1 MIHRIAGAAVA
12 LGLGVMAAA
21 PGAAQQIDDV
31 ECIAPAGPG
40 GGWDFTCRAIGR
52 LLEEE
57 GLISGSATTTNM
69 PGAVGAMAWSMVM
82 NDRAEDAS
90 TIVATS
96 TVGITQIAQG
106 KYPSGA
112 DAMRFIAMLGAD
124 VGVVM
129 VAEDS
134 AHDDLGSLMEMYAAE
149 PGGMV
154 AGGSS
159 SVGGWD
165 HLRLLLAAQE
175 GGVAEADLPSL
186 RWVQYDSG
194 SDAVVQLMGGFVDVV
209 VTDIGEIA
217 GFVEAGDVKV
227 LAVMADERLEAF
239 PDIPTAMEQGVEM
252 TGYNW
257 RGLYTGGEVSDADY
271 QAWVETLR
279 ALYETEAWKTT
290 AVESGLTPIWRGGD
304 EFARFVEQSE
314 ADMEA
319 VSRAIGVI
327 Q

>member
-1 MIHRIAGAAVA
+1 MLARIAAAMVA
-12 LGLGVMAAA
+12 LTPLAAA
-21 PGAAQQIDDV
+21 PASAQPIGDM

-52 LLEEE
+52 LLEQE
-57 GLISGSATTTNM
+57 GLIAGSLTTTNM
-69 PGAVGAMAWSMVM
+69 PGAVGAMAWSAVM
-82 NDRAEDAS
+82 NDRADDANL
-90 TIVATS
+90 IVATS

-106 KYPSGA
+106 KYPSGV
-112 DAMRFIAMLGAD
+112 DAMRFVAMLGAD

-129 VAEDS
+129 VAPDS
-134 AHDDLGSLMEMYAAE
+134 PHADLASLMRAYAE
-149 PGGMV
+149 DPQSLV

-175 GGVAEADLPSL
+175 GGVAEAALPQM

-194 SDAVVQLMGGFVDVV
+194 SDAVVQLIGGFVDVV

-217 GFVEAGDVKV
+217 GFVESGDARV
-227 LAVMADERLEAF
+227 LGVMADERLTAF
-239 PDIPTAMEQGVEM
+239 PDIPTVMEQGVAM

-257 RGLYTGGEVSDADY
+257 RGVYTGGAVPDGAY
-271 QAWVETLR
+271 QTLVATLK
-279 ALYETEAWKTT
+279 ALYDTEAWKTT
-290 AVESGLTPIWRGGD
+290 ATESGLTPIWRGGP
-304 EFARFVEQSE
+304 EFEAFVRESE
-314 ADMEA
+314 ADMQA

-327 Q
+327 R

>member
-1 MIHRIAGAAVA
+1 MPARIATVMVA
-12 LGLGVMAAA
+12 LSVLVAA
-21 PGAAQQIDDV
+21 PATAQQIDDI

-52 LLEEE
+52 LLEEQ
-57 GLISGSATTTNM
+57 GLIAGSATTTNM
-69 PGAVGAMAWSMVM
+69 PGAVGAMAWSAVM
-82 NDRAEDAS
+82 NDRADDADLV
-90 TIVATS
+90 VATS

-106 KYPSGA
+106 KYPSGV
-112 DAMRFIAMLGAD
+112 DAMRFIGMLGAD

-129 VAEDS
+129 VATDS
-134 AHDDLGSLMEMYAAE
+134 PHGDLPSLMQAFAAD
-149 PGGMV
+149 PVSLV

-175 GGVAEADLPSL
+175 GGVAEADLPRM

-194 SDAVVQLMGGFVDVV
+194 SDAVVQLIGGFVDVV

-217 GFVEAGDVKV
+217 GFVESGDVAV
-227 LAVMADERLEAF
+227 LAVMADERLTAF
-239 PDIPTAMEQGVEM
+239 PDIPTAMEQGVAM

-257 RGLYTGGEVSDADY
+257 RGLYTGGAVTDAEY
-271 QAWVETLR
+271 QTLVETLK
-279 ALYETEAWKTT
+279 ALYDTEAWKTT
-290 AVESGLTPIWRGGD
+290 ATESGLTPIWRGGA
-304 EFARFVEQSE
+304 EFEAFVRESE
-314 ADMEA
+314 ADMQA